1 MKKFS
6 VNWNLHRLR
15 RLKRNL
21 ITQIPEM
28 RRQMADILIVDD
40 ADFIRL
46 LLRDILTNNGHRV
59 VGEASDGVEAI
70 LKYREV
76 RPDIVTMDIVM
87 PKTNGIEAVRAIK
100 AEYPKA
106 RIIMISALGQQ
117 KLVMESIRAGAKDFI
132 VKPFNERTVVDI
144 INKALL

>member
-1 MKKFS
+1 
-6 VNWNLHRLR
+6 
-15 RLKRNL
+15 
-21 ITQIPEM
+21 
-28 RRQMADILIVDD
+28 MADILIVDD

-46 LLRDILTNNGHRV
+46 LLRDILTHNGHRV

-70 LKYREV
+70 LKYREL

-87 PKTNGIEAVRAIK
+87 PQTNGIEAVRAIK

-106 RIIMISALGQQ
+106 RIVMISALGQQ

>member
-1 MKKFS
+1 
-6 VNWNLHRLR
+6 
-15 RLKRNL
+15 
-21 ITQIPEM
+21 
-28 RRQMADILIVDD
+28 MADILIVDD

-46 LLRDILTNNGHRV
+46 LLRDILTHNGHRV

-70 LKYREV
+70 LKYREL

-87 PKTNGIEAVRAIK
+87 PQTNGIQAVRAIK

-106 RIIMISALGQQ
+106 RIVMISALGQQ

>member
-1 MKKFS
+1 
-6 VNWNLHRLR
+6 
-15 RLKRNL
+15 
-21 ITQIPEM
+21 
-28 RRQMADILIVDD
+28 MADILIVDD
-40 ADFIRL
+40 VDFIRL
-46 LLRDILTNNGHRV
+46 LLRDILTHNGHRV

-70 LKYREV
+70 LKYREL

-87 PKTNGIEAVRAIK
+87 PQTNGIEAVRAIK

-106 RIIMISALGQQ
+106 RIVMISALGEQ

>member
-1 MKKFS
+1 
-6 VNWNLHRLR
+6 
-15 RLKRNL
+15 
-21 ITQIPEM
+21 
-28 RRQMADILIVDD
+28 MADILIVDD
-40 ADFIRL
+40 VDFIRL
-46 LLRDILTNNGHRV
+46 LLRDILTYNGYRV

-70 LKYREV
+70 LKYREL

-87 PKTNGIEAVRAIK
+87 PQTNGIEAVRAIK

-106 RIIMISALGQQ
+106 RIVMISALGEQ

>member
-1 MKKFS
+1 
-6 VNWNLHRLR
+6 
-15 RLKRNL
+15 
-21 ITQIPEM
+21 
-28 RRQMADILIVDD
+28 MADVLIVDD

-46 LLRDILTNNGHRV
+46 LLRDILTENGHRV

-70 LKYREV
+70 LKYREL

-100 AEYPKA
+100 EEYPKA
-106 RIIMISALGQQ
+106 RIVMISALGQQ
-117 KLVMESIRAGAKDFI
+117 KLVMESIRSGAKDFI
-132 VKPFNERTVVDI
+132 VKPFKERTVIDI